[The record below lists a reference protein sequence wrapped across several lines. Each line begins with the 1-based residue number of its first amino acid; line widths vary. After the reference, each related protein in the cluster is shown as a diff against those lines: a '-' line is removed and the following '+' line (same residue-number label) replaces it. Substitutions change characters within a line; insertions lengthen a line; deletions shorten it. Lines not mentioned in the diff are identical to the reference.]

1 MNEHFDDLMY
11 EAGLTAQG
19 CWDEMDDY
27 DQQAIKKFAKLVVG
41 ECIDIAKE
49 INVTQDNA
57 WYLARILK
65 HRFGL
70 EE

>member
-1 MNEHFDDLMY
+1 MNERIDDLMY
-11 EAGLTAQG
+11 QAGLTAQG

-27 DQQAIKKFAKLVVG
+27 DQQAIAKFAQLVVE
-41 ECIDIAKE
+41 ECINVAKE

-65 HRFGL
+65 HRFGI

>member
-1 MNEHFDDLMY
+1 MNERIDDLMY
-11 EAGLTAQG
+11 QAGLTAQG

-27 DQQAIKKFAKLVVG
+27 DQQAIAKFAQLVVE
-41 ECIDIAKE
+41 ECINVAKE

-65 HRFGL
+65 HQFGI

>member
-1 MNEHFDDLMY
+1 MNERIDDLMY
-11 EAGLTAQG
+11 QAGLTAQG

-27 DQQAIKKFAKLVVG
+27 DRQAIAKFAQLVVE
-41 ECIDIAKE
+41 ECINVAKE

-65 HRFGL
+65 HQFGI